1 MILVWRGWGL
11 LGVAALFLP
20 LASCAG
26 LMDTRPGLALLLGGL
41 ALAGGGV
48 ACWVCGRRWNRPAT
62 RKARAAPGPA
72 FSIPCPSSRKMPSP
86 TTAPTPSAHTAQK
99 PRVRGGEAVAPVP
112 RFGHRAVGRS
122 HR

>member
-62 RKARAAPGPA
+62 EHSLFFIPLQYWGLAYVLAGVFFTLGGVAGLIRKG
-72 FSIPCPSSRKMPSP
+72 
-86 TTAPTPSAHTAQK
+86 
-99 PRVRGGEAVAPVP
+99 V
-112 RFGHRAVGRS
+112 
-122 HR
+122 